1 MNLEIFRKIKHAVI
15 NGILNIIYKRKKK
28 YIMDKKKQFEKDEEF
43 GKYFEFELIPFIE
56 NYFNEKLP
64 LSKIGYWY
72 DSAYE
77 AKKKNDRKI
86 LKNYDLKFGVYDK
99 GTIFAKKEITFEIKT
114 DKFMDTGN
122 LAFEKKYKNQFS
134 GAFGSK
140 ADYFIYFFPRR
151 VKENLYLIK
160 RDRLVELFNDS
171 KWNDYLRYG
180 GDDGKALMY
189 IIPANIF
196 EVEFLKSGG
205 KLETYEV
212 EIPEKF
218 GLEKFTDNSITYVS
232 NGDWT
237 QYPDVFDETTFR
249 K

>member
-1 MNLEIFRKIKHAVI
+1 MKSNNQKFT
-15 NGILNIIYKRKKK
+15 
-28 YIMDKKKQFEKDEEF
+28 KDEEF

-56 NYFNEKLP
+56 GYFNDRLH
-64 LSKIGYWY
+64 LQNIGYWY
-72 DSAYE
+72 DSGYE
-77 AKKKNDRKI
+77 SKKKNDRKI
-86 LKNYDLKFGVYDK
+86 LKDYDLKFGVYDK
-99 GTIFAKKEITFEIKT
+99 GTVFAKKEITFEIKT
-114 DKFMDTGN
+114 DKFMNTGN
-122 LAFEKKYKNQFS
+122 LAFEKKYKNGLS

-160 RDRLVELFNDS
+160 RERLVEILDDT
-171 KWNDYLRYG
+171 KWNEYLRYG

-218 GLEKFTDNSITYVS
+218 GLDKFEEKPKTMYYGEMNLPK
-232 NGDWT
+232 GD
-237 QYPDVFDETTFR
+237 PFDFDE